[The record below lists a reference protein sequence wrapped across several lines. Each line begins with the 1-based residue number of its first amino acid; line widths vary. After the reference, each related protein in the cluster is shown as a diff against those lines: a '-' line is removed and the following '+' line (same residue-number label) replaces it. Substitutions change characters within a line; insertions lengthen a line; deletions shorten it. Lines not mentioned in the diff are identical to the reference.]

1 MGKHRQF
8 HDLGFSVGRLLAT
21 ISEYVHS
28 RLAHDCYAATVF
40 SLLPT
45 YESILSSNGF
55 THTLLS

>member
-28 RLAHDCYAATVF
+28 RLGSHYLNSRIVQWRILA
-40 SLLPT
+40 SL
-45 YESILSSNGF
+45 
-55 THTLLS
+55 